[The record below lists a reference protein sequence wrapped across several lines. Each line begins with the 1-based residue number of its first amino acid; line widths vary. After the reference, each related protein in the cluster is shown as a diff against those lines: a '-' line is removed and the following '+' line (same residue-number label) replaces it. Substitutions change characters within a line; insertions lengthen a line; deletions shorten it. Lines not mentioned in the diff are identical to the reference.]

1 MGWLVPLPRR
11 MQLVPRPQH
20 TTRMRARQ
28 LDLVLDDLR
37 LQGMTLAER
46 HAVVMALARL
56 LLDAANVAMRELGD
70 DNA

>member
-1 MGWLVPLPRR
+1 
-11 MQLVPRPQH
+11 
-20 TTRMRARQ
+20 MRARQ

-37 LQGMTLAER
+37 LQGMTPAER

-56 LLDAANVAMRELGD
+56 LFDAAGVAMRELGD